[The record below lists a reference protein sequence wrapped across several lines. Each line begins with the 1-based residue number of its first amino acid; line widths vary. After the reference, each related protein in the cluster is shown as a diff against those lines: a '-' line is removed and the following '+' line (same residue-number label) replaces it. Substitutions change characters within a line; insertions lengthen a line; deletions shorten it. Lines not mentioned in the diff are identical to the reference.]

1 MNTEVKKELEK
12 INNNADNEAIC
23 SWCGEIYDKTDL
35 QEELNALKHIYHTCC
50 GSCRIGKRNLNRS
63 AFPCVR
69 LRD

>member
-35 QEELNALKHIYHTCC
+35 QEELNLGLLCDTCIRAIESR
-50 GSCRIGKRNLNRS
+50 GETLYFKN
-63 AFPCVR
+63 
-69 LRD
+69 